1 MRVER
6 FRSSISSKSVN
17 DLFEAQEVT
26 IPELLRRI
34 EALEAMIFKNAP
46 PEPAKRLQVPTE
58 LKLAWARWD
67 AYRKPQKGWNE
78 DAKRVNLSKLVSLAG
93 SDDLLA
99 QLIVG
104 QSIEF
109 GYRGL
114 FPLKGDAKPAPSA
127 VQGKTKAEA
136 LTPCETKQSRDR
148 AYILRQYEL
157 DQITATERDSRLA
170 ALEGT

>member
-1 MRVER
+1 M
-6 FRSSISSKSVN
+6 I
-17 DLFEAQEVT
+17 DLFESQEAT

-34 EALEAMIFKNAP
+34 EALEAIVFKNAP
-46 PEPAKRLQVPTE
+46 PEPVKRLQVPTE

-78 DAKRVNLSKLVSLAG
+78 DAKRVNLAKLISLAG
-93 SDDLLA
+93 ADDLLA

-114 FPLKGDAKPAPSA
+114 FPLKGEKATSVPATQTPRQALAPSES
-127 VQGKTKAEA
+127 K
-136 LTPCETKQSRDR
+136 LDRDR
-148 AYILRQYEL
+148 AYILRLHEL
-157 DQITATERDSRLA
+157 DQITAAERDERLS
-170 ALEGT
+170 ALERV

>member
-1 MRVER
+1 M
-6 FRSSISSKSVN
+6 I
-17 DLFEAQEVT
+17 DLFESQEVT

-34 EALEAMIFKNAP
+34 EALEAIVFKNAP

-78 DAKRVNLSKLVSLAG
+78 DAKRVNLAKLVSLAG
-93 SDDLLA
+93 TDDLLA

-114 FPLKGDAKPAPSA
+114 FPLKGDKPASSIP
-127 VQGKTKAEA
+127 QTKTKTEA
-136 LTPCETKQSRDR
+136 FTPTESRKEQKL
-148 AYILRQYEL
+148 A
-157 DQITATERDSRLA
+157 QIWQDFRYDKINATERDAAIA
-170 ALEGT
+170 ALDAEFPTNGRF